1 MPTSQRTRIDQPAGV
16 VAGPYVQPVLDAA
29 AARGISPQELACA
42 AGMAPDALTRL
53 PESLPVDI
61 YVRLLD
67 TGAQLAGDPHF
78 GLHVGECMR
87 LGTYNVYGLIL
98 LSCRDFGQALQQ
110 TMRFEGLAH
119 DLGRS
124 SLRLDGGV
132 AEYRWDSA
140 LPNASRHLAESV
152 FTGIQVV
159 GSWLAGR
166 TLPPAQIAFQHTEP
180 DDSSEHRRIFGD
192 DVRFGAPAN
201 IARFDASLLAWPVRN
216 ADVGLYPVLQQH
228 AERLLQEKL
237 RAQADAG
244 IVAQVRGAIVRN
256 LAQDRGRLPLI
267 AQEMHVTPRTLQR
280 KLKDA
285 GVTFQQVLDETR
297 RDLALDYLKQDRL
310 GLAEIAFLL
319 GYQEQSSFCHAFKEW
334 TGVNPGAYR
343 EKCAESTPTDR
354 GRGDSA

>member
-1 MPTSQRTRIDQPAGV
+1 MPTTHRLQFDQAAGV
-16 VAGPYVQPVLDAA
+16 VAGPYLQPLLEAA
-29 AARGISPQELACA
+29 TARGVREEDLA
-42 AGMAPDALTRL
+42 AGAGLNAKALSPL
-53 PESLPVDI
+53 PETLPVDA

-67 TGAQLAGDPHF
+67 AGARLADDPHF
-78 GLHVGECMR
+78 GLHVGECVK

-110 TMRFEGLAH
+110 TLRFEGLAH

-124 SLRLDGGV
+124 ALGVEGGM

-140 LPNASRHLAESV
+140 LPDANRHLAESV
-152 FTGIQVV
+152 FAGIQVV
-159 GSWLAGR
+159 GSWLADR
-166 TLPPAQIAFQHTEP
+166 PLPPAQIYFRHAAPE
-180 DDSSEHRRIFGD
+180 DCSEHRRIFGD
-192 DVRFGAPAN
+192 AVHFGADAN
-201 IARFDASLLAWPVRN
+201 LARFDAALLSWPVRN

-256 LAQDRGRLPLI
+256 LAQDRVRLATI
-267 AQEMHVTPRTLQR
+267 AEEMNVTQRTLQR
-280 KLKDA
+280 KLNEA
-285 GVTFQQVLDETR
+285 GVTFQQVLDRTR
-297 RDLALDYLKQDRL
+297 HDLALDYLKRDRL
-310 GLAEIAFLL
+310 SLAEIAFLL

-343 EKCAESTPTDR
+343 DGLVGKQ
-354 GRGDSA
+354 